1 MFISLNLVTVTHS
14 YSQLSRGMTGASSRV
29 FWVKVGCGAAQEA
42 GFEDVST
49 ATICEEAALVQ
60 VHLLPSRLEV

>member
-1 MFISLNLVTVTHS
+1 
-14 YSQLSRGMTGASSRV
+14 MTGASSRV

-49 ATICEEAALVQ
+49 VTICEEAALVQ